1 MAPFKNLVFDIG
13 NVIVDI
19 DYNLPITGF
28 GKLSVANVSDILTYA
43 QEYQLF
49 HRYERG
55 QITERQFQDELRP
68 FLRPEV
74 TDEDILAA
82 WNSIL
87 INYPAEKFELL
98 NNLKE
103 RYRVYALS
111 NINETHVRAIDA
123 AVQKQLGVPS
133 FSGFFHTAYY
143 SNEMGHRKPEKE
155 IYEFIAAKENLNP
168 AETFFVDDLKENI
181 EAARSLGWQAYHL
194 PKPADLIPLLT
205 ELKII

>member
-1 MAPFKNLVFDIG
+1 MPAFKNLIFDIG

-19 DYNLPITGF
+19 DYNLPIAGF
-28 GKLSVANVSDILTYA
+28 GKLSAANVADILAYA
-43 QEYQLF
+43 REKELF

-68 FLRPEV
+68 FLRAEV
-74 TDEDILAA
+74 TDADILAA

-87 INYPAEKFELL
+87 VAYPAEKFELL
-98 NNLKE
+98 NRLKE
-103 RYRVYALS
+103 NYRVFALS
-111 NINETHVRAIDA
+111 NINETHIRAIDA
-123 AVQKQLGVPS
+123 AVQQQLGVQA

-155 IYEFIAAKENLNP
+155 IYEVVAAKENLNP